1 MTEKNDIVYKF
12 LLSTNIV
19 GCNVYCVRKWGVFNR
34 SVTKWETDVGRRT
47 IDKNVNHRV
56 YIAVAYF

>member
-1 MTEKNDIVYKF
+1 MFIACKN
-12 LLSTNIV
+12 
-19 GCNVYCVRKWGVFNR
+19 WGVFNR
-34 SVTKWETDVGRRT
+34 SVTKWETEVGRRT